1 MVDSLPTKNGVDSS
15 TFFQYAKRLR
25 SLTLGTSNG
34 HDDIPTLSLVRLADL
49 QAPGN
54 PFFPGLKSVAFTSSH
69 VPQTTAIY
77 GTLALASPITSLEF
91 TALEVETA
99 TFATMLAF
107 FSNRFSGSLT
117 YLNLTFPV
125 NNRDFTMESLRFLP
139 RFQALRSLTLF
150 SKNPRFPI
158 FDKRLM
164 DWILNLESL
173 ENLKI
178 DVCVVPTDLDTTT
191 HHGKQAISAR
201 LHTLRLGGPLNFI
214 DFVLPM
220 FAHRGVQIT
229 ALTLAPIGGY
239 DPGPIRAFV
248 QSNFP
253 NALNSLELLRN

>member
-1 MVDSLPTKNGVDSS
+1 MVNSLPTENGIDSS

-34 HDDIPTLSLVRLADL
+34 HDDTPTLSLVRLADL

-54 PFFPGLKSVAFTSSH
+54 PLFPGLKSVAFTSSH
-69 VPQTTAIY
+69 VSQMTAIY
-77 GTLALASPITSLEF
+77 GTLTLASPITKLEF

-107 FSNRFSGSLT
+107 FSTQFASSLA

-125 NNRDFTMESLRFLP
+125 THRDFTMESLRFLP
-139 RFQALRSLTLF
+139 CFQALRSLTLS
-150 SKNPRFPI
+150 SKNPQFPI
-158 FDKRLM
+158 FDKSLM
-164 DWILNLESL
+164 DWILKLESL
-173 ENLKI
+173 KNLKI
-178 DVCVVPTDLDTTT
+178 DVCVEPTELDTTT
-191 HHGKQAISAR
+191 HHNKQAISAC
-201 LHTLRLGGPLNFI
+201 LHTLWLGGPLNFI

-220 FAHRGVQIT
+220 FAHRGVRIT
-229 ALTLAPIGGY
+229 ALTLAPIGDY